1 MVAIIELVASEHD
14 RPPEG
19 TPIRVEVRDTSLA
32 DARSVKVAGVDSV
45 VRGRLGTWLDTVE
58 IDVDPADSLTVWA
71 LADVDGDG
79 EVGVGDYITQA
90 SYPVPQAQEARITV
104 TLRRV

>member
-1 MVAIIELVASEHD
+1 MVAIIELTASEHD

-19 TPIRVEVRDTSLA
+19 TPIRVEVHDTSLA
-32 DARSVKVAGVDSV
+32 DAPSVTVAGIDSV
-45 VRGRLGTWLDTVE
+45 VRGRLGSWLDTVE
-58 IDVDPADSLTVWA
+58 IDVEPADSLTVWA

-90 SYPVPQAQEARITV
+90 SYPVPQEQEARITV
-104 TLRRV
+104 ILRRI